1 MRDGVQVH
9 SPISD
14 DQIFFGPLESV
25 EVFNGGDDY
34 DVINPPSIVVEAGA
48 GTTALVE
55 PVISGSVKE
64 VLIDPQDFDI
74 DKVISISLTGGNGS
88 GCLLQPIVGS
98 RFRDLLF
105 DTRNVFLV
113 VVLILMKKL

>member
-1 MRDGVQVH
+1 M
-9 SPISD
+9 
-14 DQIFFGPLESV
+14 
-25 EVFNGGDDY
+25 
-34 DVINPPSIVVEAGA
+34 VEAGA

-74 DKVISISLTGGNGS
+74 AKVISISLTGGNGS
-88 GCLLQPIVGS
+88 GCLLQPIVGG

-105 DTRNVFLV
+105 DTRNVFFGGGVDIDEETVTFTQPHNL
-113 VVLILMKKL
+113 VLILLDFLLILQQVEFINLEQKQKIL